1 MTEHTRP
8 AGAQARGTR
17 LLILHAI
24 SEESPWC
31 ESCVR
36 NNATGFERFVQVPA
50 EAFGTSA
57 GRAAEGEF
65 FAPPDI
71 LAAVRASDEP
81 WVLLLWDNIGLDGD
95 FLFQLQFDL
104 LSAPCDA
111 AIYAERSL
119 VDGSVVHMPR
129 TMRRVPG
136 DLLGKFPS
144 NLLIRRSLLEQ
155 ALSRPEGIFFPR
167 PICGVLRELESMGVS
182 IAGREPIAVLHNAP
196 LNCAVSDCGWACEGA
211 PSVRPRRVLILTHEL
226 SRTGAP
232 IVLLEAC
239 VHTLIP
245 AGYELFAVSP
255 MDGVMK
261 EDFLRAGIPVMIM
274 PSLRDESSAA
284 IMPLVLQFDLA
295 VINTIVLWAAVRVL
309 DGMGFPVLWWIHDAD
324 CGYCWVERCMPDRLA
339 ETTRV
344 YGVGEYACQTLRRHK
359 PEYPE
364 IRNLIYGIRD
374 VGPAPDARRAR
385 GDGKTVFV
393 CSGSLEYRKGQDILC
408 KAIELLPDGVRRQ
421 CMFMIVGRVL
431 SRDTEACVR
440 RTCERYPDS
449 VEYCGEVKRARAYEL
464 YARADCIVCASRDDP
479 MPTFVAEG
487 MMFGTPSICSEN
499 TGTAHVLTPG
509 VNGFVYEQNSPE
521 RLAQAIQTFLA
532 LSAADRGR
540 MSEQARRCFLD
551 VFEQGQFKKRML
563 CAVEEVIKIGERS
576 ALRLREER
584 PDT

>member
-1 MTEHTRP
+1 MTENTRS
-8 AGAQARGTR
+8 ADARARGAN

-31 ESCVR
+31 ESCAR
-36 NNATGFERFVQVPA
+36 THATGFERFVQVPA
-50 EAFGTSA
+50 EAFGASA
-57 GRAAEGEF
+57 ARAAEDGF
-65 FAPPDI
+65 FALPDI
-71 LAAVRASDEP
+71 LTAVRESAEP
-81 WVLLLWDNIGLDGD
+81 WVLLLFGNIGLESD

-111 AIYAERSL
+111 AIYAESSL
-119 VDGSVVHMPR
+119 VDGTVVHMPR

-155 ALSRPEGIFFPR
+155 VLSRPEGIFFPR
-167 PICGVLRELESMGVS
+167 PICGVLRELESMGVGV
-182 IAGREPIAVLHNAP
+182 AGREPIAVLHNAP
-196 LNCAVSDCGWACEGA
+196 LNCAVGGCGRACDGA
-211 PSVRPRRVLILTHEL
+211 PSGRPGRILILTHEL

-239 VHTLIP
+239 AHTLIP

-255 MDGVMK
+255 TDGVMK

-274 PSLRDESSAA
+274 PSLTDESSAA

-309 DGMGFPVLWWIHDAD
+309 DGMGFPVLWWVHDAD
-324 CGYCWVERCMPDRLA
+324 CGYCWVERCMPDRLS

-344 YGVGEYACQTLRRHK
+344 YGVGEYASQTLRRHK

-364 IRNLIYGIRD
+364 IRNLIYGIQD
-374 VGPAPDARRAR
+374 VGRPSDARRAR
-385 GDGKTVFV
+385 GDRKTVFV
-393 CSGSLEYRKGQDILC
+393 CSGSLEPRKGQDILC
-408 KAIELLPDGVRRQ
+408 QAVELLPDDIRKRCLFV
-421 CMFMIVGRVL
+421 IVGRVL
-431 SRDTEACVR
+431 SRDTLACVR
-440 RTCERYPDS
+440 RACERHPDS
-449 VEYCGEVKRARAYEL
+449 VEYRGEVKRAEAYAL
-464 YARADCIVCASRDDP
+464 YAKADCIICASRDDP

-509 VNGFVYEQNSPE
+509 VNGFVYERNSPE
-521 RLAQAIQTFLA
+521 KLAQAIEAFLT
-532 LSAADRGR
+532 LSEADRRR

-563 CAVEEVIKIGERS
+563 RAVEEGIKIGERS
-576 ALRLREER
+576 PLRTREDR
-584 PDT
+584 PHP